1 VHGSRALLILAWL
14 TASAASQEDAAARLL
29 AELKAGGAAR
39 RSAALAELAKGAAT
53 PAVLA
58 AVALTLGDNEP
69 QVRRDAV
76 AALLALR
83 RDLASVREQLM
94 AIVAVRDTYTITGMA
109 HFGIPPAIR
118 IDASRLVNALH
129 SDQSQARAW
138 AVRESCRQQAT
149 DHVVAILALATDLD
163 ADVRA
168 AVAGSVGTLGW
179 TDAIRSAVERAMQD
193 SEPTV
198 RRAAAA
204 TLGGH
209 DEAATVAALRGAIQD
224 PDDAVRV
231 AVIHSLGR
239 CGKAA
244 AAAASD
250 LTASLRDRHAAV
262 RAAALEALAQLKVA
276 DARAVRETIRC
287 LDDEDRSVV
296 AGGLHAVAVQARA
309 ASATM
314 PRLRI
319 LVHDE
324 NDEVRLAALDAIWA
338 VADESQRGEAVLLFV
353 DALLDGAR
361 QVRAA
366 ALPRLE
372 QFVDRLQ

>member
-1 VHGSRALLILAWL
+1 VHGSRALLIVAWL
-14 TASAASQEDAAARLL
+14 TASAASQEEPVARLL
-29 AELKAGGAAR
+29 AELKSDIAAR
-39 RSAALAELAKGAAT
+39 RCTALADLAKVTAT
-53 PAVLA
+53 PVVLE
-58 AVALTLGDNEP
+58 AVALSLGDARP
-69 QVRRDAV
+69 QVRQDAV

-83 RDLASVREQLM
+83 PDLASVRDQLM
-94 AIVAVRDTYTITGMA
+94 AMVAVRSKDTVISFG
-109 HFGIPPAIR
+109 HFGIAPPVGFATPK
-118 IDASRLVNALH
+118 LLH
-129 SDQSQARAW
+129 NLGSDQPSVRAL
-138 AVRESCRQQAT
+138 AVRELCRQQAT
-149 DHVVAILALATDLD
+149 DHTDEILALAKDSDTE
-163 ADVRA
+163 VRA
-168 AVAGSVGTLGW
+168 AVAGNVGALGW
-179 TDAIRSAVERAMQD
+179 TDAICSVLVRAMLD
-193 SEPTV
+193 PAPSV
-198 RRAAAA
+198 RLAAAR

-209 DEAATVAALRGAIQD
+209 EEAAAVAALRGAIQD

-231 AVIHSLGR
+231 AVMRSLGR

-250 LTASLRDRHAAV
+250 LTASLRDQKAPV
-262 RAAALEALAQLKVA
+262 RAAALEALAQLQIA

-296 AGGLHAVAVQARA
+296 TGALHAIAAQTRA

-324 NDEVRLAALDAIWA
+324 NDEVRLAALDAIWT
-338 VADESQRGEAVLLFV
+338 VADESQRGEVVLLFV

-366 ALPRLE
+366 ALPRLQ
-372 QFVDRLQ
+372 QFVDRWQ